1 MTSVNNVRLL
11 AGLIAATGVLVFGN
25 SLWGSFIYDD
35 SISIVRN
42 PRIRHL
48 WPLWDALRGLSNTP
62 TAGRPLVGLS
72 FALNYVAGGLDVRG
86 YHAVNIAV
94 HVLSALVL
102 FGVVRRTLLRDPLR
116 ERFSR
121 ASAGIAAACSLIW
134 MTHPLQTEV
143 VNYVTQ
149 RTESVMGL
157 FYLLTIYAAIRAHE
171 AGRRFGWA
179 AVSIAA
185 CGAGM
190 ASKESMVTAPLVV
203 LLYDWAF
210 KTSPFGQVVQERW
223 RLYAGLGATWAV
235 LAALMWSGPRSG
247 TVGFSTAVGPVTY
260 AANQCLMLVRYVRL
274 AVWPSR
280 LLFDY
285 GLPEPLT
292 SGAVAPYAVVVA
304 VLLIAT
310 VAALIV
316 RPTVGFLGAWF
327 FVILAPTSSV
337 VPIASE
343 VGAERRMYLPLAGLV
358 VLAVTVG
365 YVLIDLVL
373 KRNGKDR
380 PVAGLRVRTGAV
392 LVTAVVFALGVV
404 SARRNAEYRDPAAIW
419 RTVVDLRPSSR
430 AHNNLGTELSTQGH
444 YPEAIEH
451 YRQALRDNPGS
462 LEIHYNLAHDL
473 EFQGEINEAIAQYR
487 EFLRLKPDDVIVHN
501 LLGVLLAGQGKTD
514 DAIAHY
520 REALRMSPDSAD
532 AHGNLGNALIRQ
544 KKFDEAAGHFLE
556 ALKVRPR
563 EAGLHNNLGLAFAS
577 LGKPDEAIAQ
587 YRVAVELR
595 PDYAEAHFNLGLA
608 LSVTGHPDEGRQQ
621 FREAV
626 RLDPQMNAVVGDVM
640 RDLFQSRD
648 AVTGPLRRQR

>member
-1 MTSVNNVRLL
+1 
-11 AGLIAATGVLVFGN
+11 
-25 SLWGSFIYDD
+25 
-35 SISIVRN
+35 
-42 PRIRHL
+42 
-48 WPLWDALRGLSNTP
+48 
-62 TAGRPLVGLS
+62 
-72 FALNYVAGGLDVRG
+72 
-86 YHAVNIAV
+86 
-94 HVLSALVL
+94 
-102 FGVVRRTLLRDPLR
+102 
-116 ERFSR
+116 
-121 ASAGIAAACSLIW
+121 
-134 MTHPLQTEV
+134 
-143 VNYVTQ
+143 
-149 RTESVMGL
+149 
-157 FYLLTIYAAIRAHE
+157 
-171 AGRRFGWA
+171 
-179 AVSIAA
+179 
-185 CGAGM
+185 M

-247 TVGFSTAVGPVTY
+247 TAVGPVTY
-260 AANQCLMLVRYVRL
+260 ATNQCLMLVRYVRL

-473 EFQGEINEAIAQYR
+473 ERRQVRQ
-487 EFLRLKPDDVIVHN
+487 DDEPRVPETQT
-501 LLGVLLAGQGKTD
+501 GRCDRPQPAGRSARGAGQD
-514 DAIAHY
+514 RRCH
-520 REALRMSPDSAD
+520 
-532 AHGNLGNALIRQ
+532 
-544 KKFDEAAGHFLE
+544 
-556 ALKVRPR
+556 RP
-563 EAGLHNNLGLAFAS
+563 
-577 LGKPDEAIAQ
+577 
-587 YRVAVELR
+587 
-595 PDYAEAHFNLGLA
+595 
-608 LSVTGHPDEGRQQ
+608 LS
-621 FREAV
+621 
-626 RLDPQMNAVVGDVM
+626 
-640 RDLFQSRD
+640 
-648 AVTGPLRRQR
+648 